1 MLCLEATK
9 QLQLALTGR
18 SKHQASGAVISE
30 DRSQRWTFL
39 LPVELGGWIEADIT
53 LLLFHV
59 GGVNFYN
66 FRLRSA
72 PSPHV
77 EGVCPAP
84 EASRWVLGAS
94 APLSVAAA
102 DLMSGF
108 GRSVMEH
115 TAERKGLLSTRWTRA
130 RSPRVSLSQ
139 HIIVLQTNECAG
151 PAV

>member
-39 LPVELGGWIEADIT
+39 LPLELGGWIEADIA

-66 FRLRSA
+66 FCLHSACGPPLPTWRAFVRPQKPLDGSWVRRL
-72 PSPHV
+72 
-77 EGVCPAP
+77 
-84 EASRWVLGAS
+84 L
-94 APLSVAAA
+94 
-102 DLMSGF
+102 
-108 GRSVMEH
+108 
-115 TAERKGLLSTRWTRA
+115 
-130 RSPRVSLSQ
+130 SLSQ
-139 HIIVLQTNECAG
+139 RAT
-151 PAV
+151 